1 VRCVRCLF
9 PRNETPTHGGGG
21 GGHGKV
27 PEEHKEWDSHTL
39 TGAED
44 AAVGPRGEGWRRRRT
59 AAATAVREQN
69 RI

>member
-1 VRCVRCLF
+1 VRCLF
-9 PRNETPTHGGGG
+9 PRNETHPWEAAA
-21 GGHGKV
+21 GHGKV

-44 AAVGPRGEGWRRRRT
+44 AVGPRGEGWRRRRT